1 MWKKFEERLIKWAGL
16 LQQNLVLN
24 VISQSFMMI
33 FPFMMIGSIFSL
45 IAGLPFEAW
54 TNMLA
59 ETGLDKVLTL
69 PVQYTTEF
77 ISIYVS
83 FAMAYNYC
91 IKKGNRKQ
99 AISAGLISI
108 FAFMCLIPYSTI
120 GEGFASE
127 VSIPFYWI
135 GSRGMFVAIF
145 VAFFVGWFVCLAQRK
160 KWTIKLPDSV
170 PPFVVNSFSAL
181 IPAFAI
187 AFIFVILHFI
197 FSKTTW
203 GGVVPAFYE
212 LLKVPMGV
220 VTKGPWGV
228 VVIETVSMTLWWLG
242 IHGGAVTYSTKNI
255 LFTENRLANLAAYSA
270 GQPLPNINTGL
281 FLTMGVM
288 PLIFCVMVFSKSKR
302 VKGVGAVALVPAV
315 FGISEPINF
324 GLPTVLNPIMA
335 IPSIIIYPLCVLA
348 TYVLNLTGLLP
359 YCNGVQIRNCPYFIL
374 SFVQFGGF
382 KGLFWWIVLF
392 VISVMIYLPFV
403 RILDKKYW
411 EEEVAEEG
419 KAVKTN

>member
-1 MWKKFEERLIKWAGL
+1 MWNKFEERLIKWAGA

-45 IAGLPFEAW
+45 IAGLPFEGW
-54 TNMLA
+54 TNALA
-59 ETGLDKVLTL
+59 QSGLDKILTI

-108 FAFMCLIPYSTI
+108 FAFMCLIPYSTV
-120 GEGFASE
+120 GEGFAAE
-127 VSIPFYWI
+127 VAVSFYWI
-135 GSRGMFVAIF
+135 GARGMFVAIL
-145 VAFFVGWFVCLAQRK
+145 VAFTVGWFVCLAQRK

-181 IPAFAI
+181 IPTFLI
-187 AFIFVILHFI
+187 AFIFIAINFV
-197 FSKTTW
+197 FSKTPW

-220 VTKGPWGV
+220 VTSGPWGV
-228 VVIETVSMTLWWLG
+228 VIIETVSMTLWWLG
-242 IHGGAVTYSTKNI
+242 IHGGAVTYSTKNM

-270 GQPLPNINTGL
+270 GQALPNINTGL

-288 PLIFCVMVFSKSKR
+288 PLVFCVLVFCKSKR
-302 VKGVGAVALVPAV
+302 AKSVGKVALVPAI

-335 IPSIIIYPLCVLA
+335 IPSIIIYPMCVLA
-348 TYVLNLTGLLP
+348 TYLLNLSGLLQ

-374 SFVQFGGF
+374 SFIQFGGLG
-382 KGLFWWIVLF
+382 GLVWWIVLF
-392 VISVMIYLPFV
+392 ALSVLIYLPFV
-403 RILDKKYW
+403 KIMDRKYV
-411 EEEVAEEG
+411 EEEMGEEA
-419 KAVKTN
+419 KQQS